1 VSTRQ
6 YGWELY
12 KALKLYTR
20 ASANLCQNRDMRR
33 EATIHH
39 GLRWP
44 DRFQFAGAIKRMA
57 KDKYTYWAVEI
68 QYEYYD
74 TGNLA
79 ELQELRYIA
88 WARDEVEKPGK
99 RIRFF
104 VTIFHGGPA
113 RRTFPLLEAVLGH
126 RGIEEG
132 EMLHS
137 VLVGENWWSV
147 ELSL

>member
-1 VSTRQ
+1 
-6 YGWELY
+6 
-12 KALKLYTR
+12 
-20 ASANLCQNRDMRR
+20 
-33 EATIHH
+33 
-39 GLRWP
+39 
-44 DRFQFAGAIKRMA
+44 MA
-57 KDKYTYWAVEI
+57 KDRYTYWAIEI

-74 TGNLA
+74 IGDLA

-88 WARDEVEKPGK
+88 WARDEVEKLGK

-113 RRTFPLLEAVLGH
+113 KRSFPLLEAVLGH
-126 RGIEEG
+126 RGIDEG
-132 EMLHS
+132 EMLDS